1 MLWVCGSSTM
11 GCKDVSKL
19 VAAVLFLWHPSPHTR
34 FQLLALSTTAANGNC
49 LSGDPCKGC
58 ALWQAVRTFAYVR
71 IFEAGVSQPLCP
83 IESCPVSLLF
93 GHGQAMNGTNVT
105 APPTLDPSRNLLWM
119 GTANGTV
126 FAFNTRALERVL
138 CMHTRVYSCV
148 CASVLV
154 FVLELVGCK
163 VCHPVVFPLA
173 FAEHAVTGAQAVAMD
188 TPDNVDVVSSITVLP
203 VGVRPLALSLVPS
216 FFTREPH
223 GMLLRCVHRVA
234 HPCAPRLASI
244 MCRRPQ
250 VYIYCCSQ
258 SIMSTVVCGR
268 CGQDGPPPATWSL
281 IVFGAIDGSLYCYNV
296 SSGAGST
303 APASLLWRTV
313 VSQGYS
319 VASAITD
326 GVTLL
331 QGAVRSMSSVVAACF
346 CHRSVLPDSPL

>member
-1 MLWVCGSSTM
+1 MCAYARVQSRLCWCVSVC
-11 GCKDVSKL
+11 V
-19 VAAVLFLWHPSPHTR
+19 
-34 FQLLALSTTAANGNC
+34 
-49 LSGDPCKGC
+49 
-58 ALWQAVRTFAYVR
+58 
-71 IFEAGVSQPLCP
+71 
-83 IESCPVSLLF
+83 
-93 GHGQAMNGTNVT
+93 
-105 APPTLDPSRNLLWM
+105 
-119 GTANGTV
+119 
-126 FAFNTRALERVL
+126 
-138 CMHTRVYSCV
+138 
-148 CASVLV
+148 
-154 FVLELVGCK
+154 ELVGRK

-216 FFTREPH
+216 FFTLGSH
-223 GMLLRCVHRVA
+223 TMLLRCVHRVA

-250 VYIYCCSQ
+250 VYMYIYCCSP
-258 SIMSTVVCGR
+258 SIMSTVVCVR
-268 CGQDGPPPATWSL
+268 CCQDGPPPATWSL

-296 SSGAGST
+296 TSGAGST

-331 QGAVRSMSSVVAACF
+331 QGAVRSMSSVVAASCS
-346 CHRSVLPDSPL
+346 HRCVLP